1 MIRRICLAV
10 VFAAPLTGIG
20 CLFAAVYEIAPF
32 QRLRE
37 QHIAVVVVATLLL
50 TPLFALASVYWAAH
64 HRRRQWRVRHGLEP
78 PQRVDRWE
86 STREAIFAA
95 EVVVPMYSVIP
106 VLLGLFGMRTFEIAT
121 FVLLPMLVLGLLGR
135 QFRSKARE
143 LDSTISDLLAKHHRP
158 CMTCGYDLTP
168 GNLERC
174 PECGTPRENP
184 R

>member
-1 MIRRICLAV
+1 
-10 VFAAPLTGIG
+10 
-20 CLFAAVYEIAPF
+20 
-32 QRLRE
+32 
-37 QHIAVVVVATLLL
+37 
-50 TPLFALASVYWAAH
+50 
-64 HRRRQWRVRHGLEP
+64 
-78 PQRVDRWE
+78 
-86 STREAIFAA
+86 
-95 EVVVPMYSVIP
+95 MYSVIP